1 MIKVNDTAPG
11 FCLPGH
17 SGAEHYLSDHSGQ
30 RVLLVFYP
38 GDNTPVCTR
47 QLCEYRD
54 GIESFAELGVSVVG
68 ISSDDLQSH
77 RSFRR
82 KYDLPFVLLSDLDLN
97 VAKLYGCKGRFGMK
111 RAVFLVD
118 ETGIVRYA
126 HIEAL
131 AVFRRRADEL
141 LAAIE
146 TLDPQG
152 RAGTG
157 DP

>member
-1 MIKVNDTAPG
+1 MTALNDKAPD
-11 FCLPGH
+11 FCLQSD
-17 SGAEHYLSDHSGQ
+17 SGEEYCLSDHAGQ

-54 GIESFAELGVSVVG
+54 GIESFAGLGVSVVG
-68 ISSDDLQSH
+68 ISSDDLESH
-77 RSFRR
+77 RDFRS
-82 KYDLPFVLLSDLDLN
+82 KYELPFTLLSDLSLE

-118 ETGIVRYA
+118 EGGIVRYA

-131 AVFRRRADEL
+131 ALFRRRADEL
-141 LAAIE
+141 LEAIKS
-146 TLDPQG
+146 LDG
-152 RAGTG
+152 EG
-157 DP
+157 